1 MFRSLNDFY
10 TVWNDESAVTQK
22 VLAALTDASLSQ
34 AVSNDHRTLGRMAWH
49 IAQTVPEMMTRTGLT
64 VEGAEEHAPVPKAAK
79 EIADAYARS
88 AVSLP
93 AQIRAKWSDASL
105 DETDEMY
112 GEKWT
117 RSFTLRVLV
126 LHQVHHRGQMSVLM
140 RQAGVRVPS
149 MYGPTKEEWAQWN
162 MQPPAV

>member
-10 TVWNDESAVTQK
+10 AVWNDESAMTQK
-22 VLAALTDASLSQ
+22 VLAALTDASLAQ
-34 AVSNDHRTLGRMAWH
+34 AVANDHRTLGRMAWH
-49 IAQTVPEMMTRTGLT
+49 LAQTVPEMMAKAGLPI
-64 VEGAEEHAPVPKAAK
+64 EGADEHAPVPKSAR

-93 AQIRAKWSDASL
+93 AQIRAKWSDKSL
-105 DETDEMY
+105 DEMDEMY
-112 GEKWT
+112 GEKWA

-140 RQAGVRVPS
+140 RQAGLRVPS
-149 MYGPTKEEWAQWN
+149 IYGPAKEDWAQWS
-162 MQPPAV
+162 MEPPAV